1 MEQQTKREFTG
12 VWIPKHIIEDK
23 NLKPVDRLIYAEI
36 SCFEVCTMTNKTL
49 SDRAGCSEDTASRSV
64 GRLKEKGYVQIIG
77 FNGRVRKMQSLHI
90 APPQNAEAA
99 SAKAPKLPPQ
109 NKAQDNNIDNKEITG
124 IAKAIGKK
132 PVTYGNSDRD
142 EYGRRNDINEMFE
155 YWASI
160 VGYAISSRRQANRN
174 ACNNLIKKHT
184 ADGVRKLIQGVAL
197 AQSDRYAPQIAD
209 FEELQSKLSK
219 LMAWGKKNTQKVTV
233 Y

>member
-1 MEQQTKREFTG
+1 MSDKREFTG
-12 VWIPKHIIEDK
+12 VWIPKHVIEDK
-23 NLKPVDRLIYAEI
+23 QLKPVDRLIYAEI
-36 SCFEVCTMTNKTL
+36 SCFDICTMANKTL
-49 SDRAGCSEDTASRSV
+49 ADRAGCSEDTASRSV
-64 GRLKEKGYVQIIG
+64 GRLKEKGYIQIIG

-90 APPQNAEAA
+90 MPPQNAEAA
-99 SAKAPKLPPQ
+99 SAKPPKQPPQ
-109 NKAQDNNIDNKEITG
+109 NKAQDNTIENKEKTG
-124 IAKAIGKK
+124 TAIAVGET
-132 PVTYGNSDRD
+132 PETYGNT
-142 EYGRRNDINEMFE
+142 EINEMFE
-155 YWASI
+155 YWKDT

-184 ADGVRKLIQGVAL
+184 ADGVRKLIQGVVL

>member
-36 SCFEVCTMTNKTL
+36 SCFEICTMTNNTL
-49 SDRAGCSEDTASRSV
+49 ADRAGCSEDTASRSV

-90 APPQNAEAA
+90 VPPQNAEAA
-99 SAKAPKLPPQ
+99 SAKTPKQPRQ
-109 NKAQDNNIDNKEITG
+109 SKAQDNTIENKEKTG
-124 IAKAIGKK
+124 IAKAIGDT
-132 PVTYGNSDRD
+132 PETYGNT
-142 EYGRRNDINEMFE
+142 EINEMFE
-155 YWASI
+155 YWQST

-184 ADGVRKLIQGVAL
+184 ADGVRKLIHGVAL

>member
-1 MEQQTKREFTG
+1 MEQQIKREFTG

-64 GRLKEKGYVQIIG
+64 GRLKANGYVTIIG
-77 FNGRVRKMQSLHI
+77 FNGRVRKMQSQHI
-90 APPQNAEAA
+90 MPPQNAESA
-99 SAKAPKLPPQ
+99 SAKPRRLPPQ
-109 NKAQDNNIDNKEITG
+109 NKAQDNSIDNKEITG
-124 IAKAIGKK
+124 ITNVIGETPEK
-132 PVTYGNSDRD
+132 YGNN
-142 EYGRRNDINEMFE
+142 EINDMFE
-155 YWASI
+155 YWQST
-160 VGYAISSRRQANRN
+160 VGYEISGRRQANRN